1 MCTGGGPRGGDG
13 CYTAVQKP
21 STDDHTPATPFVI
34 MNERR
39 RPTPPPSPATGRRR
53 RRGHS
58 RRRGGR
64 PRLLWAGLAAGTVLV
79 LAGGLAV
86 RGTTPRAGGT
96 EEAPKEEST
105 AAPAKDKQKVTETEK
120 GREKEQEQED
130 GRGKDEKGNDGKPDP
145 DSIPASGP
153 GTFATA
159 GGGGERVG
167 GSGRTLTYVVQVE
180 DGIGIPAP
188 DVAAEVER
196 ILADE
201 RGWTADGKVGF
212 RRVSGGASDFRV
224 RLATAGTVDDI
235 CGRYGLDTGGEVNC
249 NVGQDVMVNLKR
261 WLLATRYYADDVASY
276 RALIVNHEVGHF
288 LGHGHEGCPG
298 AGRPAPVMMQ
308 QIKGLHGCR
317 TNVWPYD
324 AEGRPVTGP
333 AVG

>member
-1 MCTGGGPRGGDG
+1 
-13 CYTAVQKP
+13 
-21 STDDHTPATPFVI
+21 

-39 RPTPPPSPATGRRR
+39 RPTSRPSSAAAGR
-53 RRGHS
+53 

-64 PRLLWAGLAAGTVLV
+64 SRRRRGGRRRLLWPGLAAAAVLV
-79 LAGGLAV
+79 LAGGLAL
-86 RGTTPRAGGT
+86 RGATESSGGSTDTAGASSSALGAGSSPAGGT
-96 EEAPKEEST
+96 EEGST
-105 AAPAKDKQKVTETEK
+105 AAPTKERETE
-120 GREKEQEQED
+120 REKGE
-130 GRGKDEKGNDGKPDP
+130 GAGKDEREKDGKGVGEKPDP
-145 DSIPASGP
+145 DSIPSSGP

-159 GGGGERVG
+159 GGGGDLVG

-180 DGIGIPAP
+180 DGIGIPAQ

-196 ILADE
+196 VLADE

-235 CGRYGLDTGGEVNC
+235 CGQYGLDTGGEVNC

-261 WLLATRYYADDVASY
+261 WLLATQYYADDVTSY
-276 RALIVNHEVGHF
+276 RALIINHEVGHF

-324 AEGRPVTGP
+324 ADGRAVTGP

>member
-1 MCTGGGPRGGDG
+1 
-13 CYTAVQKP
+13 
-21 STDDHTPATPFVI
+21 

-39 RPTPPPSPATGRRR
+39 RPTSRPSSAAAGR
-53 RRGHS
+53 

-64 PRLLWAGLAAGTVLV
+64 SRRRRGGRRRLLWPGLAAAAVLV
-79 LAGGLAV
+79 LAGGLAL
-86 RGTTPRAGGT
+86 RGATESSGGSTDTAGASSSAPPAGSSPAGGT
-96 EEAPKEEST
+96 EEGST
-105 AAPAKDKQKVTETEK
+105 AAPTKERETE
-120 GREKEQEQED
+120 REKAK
-130 GRGKDEKGNDGKPDP
+130 GAGKDEREKDGKGIGEKPDP
-145 DSIPASGP
+145 DSIPSSGP

-159 GGGGERVG
+159 GGGGDLVG

-180 DGIGIPAP
+180 DGIGIPAQ

-196 ILADE
+196 VLADE

-235 CGRYGLDTGGEVNC
+235 CGQYGLDTGGEVNC

-261 WLLATRYYADDVASY
+261 WLLATQYYADDVTSY
-276 RALIVNHEVGHF
+276 RALIINHEVGHF

-324 AEGRPVTGP
+324 ADGRAVTGP

>member
-1 MCTGGGPRGGDG
+1 
-13 CYTAVQKP
+13 
-21 STDDHTPATPFVI
+21 

-39 RPTPPPSPATGRRR
+39 STPSSPSAPDRRHRRGSRGRRGGGARR
-53 RRGHS
+53 RRGVRS
-58 RRRGGR
+58 
-64 PRLLWAGLAAGTVLV
+64 RLLLPVLAAGAVLV
-79 LAGGLAV
+79 LAGGLALREGGEASADRSAGATGPAGPPAPSTSASASARPGPRSAV
-86 RGTTPRAGGT
+86 GTKKA
-96 EEAPKEEST
+96 E
-105 AAPAKDKQKVTETEK
+105 ETEK
-120 GREKEQEQED
+120 EREKTD
-130 GRGKDEKGNDGKPDP
+130 GTEGTGKGRDP
-145 DSIPASGP
+145 GSIPSSGP

-159 GGGGERVG
+159 GGGGDRVG

-180 DGIGIPAP
+180 DGIGIPAG

-201 RGWTADGKVGF
+201 RGWTADGIVGF

-224 RLATAGTVDDI
+224 RLATAGTVDTI

-261 WLLATRYYADDVASY
+261 WLLATQYYADDVTSY
-276 RALIVNHEVGHF
+276 RALIINHEVGHF

-324 AEGRPVTGP
+324 SEGRPITGP

>member
-1 MCTGGGPRGGDG
+1 
-13 CYTAVQKP
+13 
-21 STDDHTPATPFVI
+21 

-39 RPTPPPSPATGRRR
+39 RPTSRPSSAAAGR
-53 RRGHS
+53 

-64 PRLLWAGLAAGTVLV
+64 SRRRRGGRRRLLWPALAAAAVLV
-79 LAGGLAV
+79 LAGGLAL
-86 RGTTPRAGGT
+86 RGATESSGGSTDTAGASSSAPPAGSSPAGGT
-96 EEAPKEEST
+96 EEGST
-105 AAPAKDKQKVTETEK
+105 AAPTKERETE
-120 GREKEQEQED
+120 REKGKGAGKDERE
-130 GRGKDEKGNDGKPDP
+130 KDEKGAGEKPDP
-145 DSIPASGP
+145 DSIPSSGP

-159 GGGGERVG
+159 GGGGDLVG

-180 DGIGIPAP
+180 DGIGIPAQ

-196 ILADE
+196 VLADE

-235 CGRYGLDTGGEVNC
+235 CGQYGLDTGGEVNC

-261 WLLATRYYADDVASY
+261 WLLATQYYADDVTSY
-276 RALIVNHEVGHF
+276 RALIINHEVGHF

-324 AEGRPVTGP
+324 ADGRAVTGP

>member
-1 MCTGGGPRGGDG
+1 
-13 CYTAVQKP
+13 
-21 STDDHTPATPFVI
+21 

-39 RPTPPPSPATGRRR
+39 RPTSRPSSAAAGRRR
-53 RRGHS
+53 RDGRS
-58 RRRGGR
+58 RRRRGGR
-64 PRLLWAGLAAGTVLV
+64 RRLLWPGLAAGAVLV
-79 LAGGLAV
+79 LAGGLAL
-86 RGTTPRAGGT
+86 RGATESSGGSTDTAGASSSAPGAGSPAAGGT
-96 EEAPKEEST
+96 EEGST
-105 AAPAKDKQKVTETEK
+105 AAPT
-120 GREKEQEQED
+120 KEQETQGEKKEK
-130 GRGKDEKGNDGKPDP
+130 GEGVGKDEREKDGKGAGEKPDP
-145 DSIPASGP
+145 DSIPSSGP

-159 GGGGERVG
+159 GGGGELVG

-180 DGIGIPAP
+180 DGIGIPAQ

-196 ILADE
+196 VLADE

-261 WLLATRYYADDVASY
+261 WLLATQYYADDVTSY
-276 RALIVNHEVGHF
+276 RALIINHEVGHF
-288 LGHGHEGCPG
+288 LGHGHECCPG

-324 AEGRPVTGP
+324 ADGRAVTGP

>member
-1 MCTGGGPRGGDG
+1 SRAPPRAG
-13 CYTAVQKP
+13 
-21 STDDHTPATPFVI
+21 S
-34 MNERR
+34 
-39 RPTPPPSPATGRRR
+39 SP
-53 RRGHS
+53 
-58 RRRGGR
+58 
-64 PRLLWAGLAAGTVLV
+64 
-79 LAGGLAV
+79 
-86 RGTTPRAGGT
+86 AGGT
-96 EEAPKEEST
+96 EEGST
-105 AAPAKDKQKVTETEK
+105 AAPTKERETE
-120 GREKEQEQED
+120 REK
-130 GRGKDEKGNDGKPDP
+130 GKGAGKDEREKDGKGAGEKPDP
-145 DSIPASGP
+145 DSIPSSGP

-159 GGGGERVG
+159 GGGGDLVG

-180 DGIGIPAP
+180 DGIGIPAQ

-196 ILADE
+196 VLADE

-235 CGRYGLDTGGEVNC
+235 CGQYGLDTGGEVNC

-261 WLLATRYYADDVASY
+261 WLLATQYYADDVTSY
-276 RALIVNHEVGHF
+276 RALIINHEVGHF

-324 AEGRPVTGP
+324 ADGRAVTGP

>member
-1 MCTGGGPRGGDG
+1 
-13 CYTAVQKP
+13 
-21 STDDHTPATPFVI
+21 

-39 RPTPPPSPATGRRR
+39 RPTSRPSSAAAGR
-53 RRGHS
+53 

-64 PRLLWAGLAAGTVLV
+64 SRRRRGGRRRLLWPALAAAAVLV
-79 LAGGLAV
+79 LAGGLAL
-86 RGTTPRAGGT
+86 RGATESSGGSTDTAGASSSAPPSGSSPAGGT
-96 EEAPKEEST
+96 EEGST
-105 AAPAKDKQKVTETEK
+105 AAPTKERETE
-120 GREKEQEQED
+120 REK
-130 GRGKDEKGNDGKPDP
+130 GKGAGKDEREKDGKGAGEKPDP
-145 DSIPASGP
+145 DSIPSSGP

-159 GGGGERVG
+159 GGGGDLVG

-180 DGIGIPAP
+180 DGIGIPAQ

-196 ILADE
+196 VLADE

-212 RRVSGGASDFRV
+212 RRVSAGASDFRV

-235 CGRYGLDTGGEVNC
+235 CGQYGLDTGGEVNC

-261 WLLATRYYADDVASY
+261 WLLATQYYADDVTSY
-276 RALIVNHEVGHF
+276 RALIINHEVGHF

-324 AEGRPVTGP
+324 ADGRAVTGP

>member
-1 MCTGGGPRGGDG
+1 
-13 CYTAVQKP
+13 
-21 STDDHTPATPFVI
+21 

-39 RPTPPPSPATGRRR
+39 RPTPPPSSAAGR
-53 RRGHS
+53 

-64 PRLLWAGLAAGTVLV
+64 SRRRRGTRSRLLWPGLAAGAVLV
-79 LAGGLAV
+79 LAGGLAL
-86 RGTTPRAGGT
+86 RGASDPSGSSTDTAGASSVTEDPGSHGAGGT
-96 EEAPKEEST
+96 GDAPKEEPT
-105 AAPAKDKQKVTETEK
+105 ASPAKEK
-120 GREKEQEQED
+120 G
-130 GRGKDEKGNDGKPDP
+130 GKDETDEKGGKDEGKGKGQDEKPDP
-145 DSIPASGP
+145 GSIPSSGP

-159 GGGGERVG
+159 DGNGARVG

-180 DGIGIPAP
+180 DGIGISAP

-235 CGRYGLDTGGEVNC
+235 CGQYGLDTGGEVNC

-261 WLLATRYYADDVASY
+261 WLLATQYYADDVTSY
-276 RALIVNHEVGHF
+276 RALIINHEVGHF

-324 AEGRPVTGP
+324 ADGRPVTGP

>member
-1 MCTGGGPRGGDG
+1 
-13 CYTAVQKP
+13 
-21 STDDHTPATPFVI
+21 

-39 RPTPPPSPATGRRR
+39 RPTPPSSSAAAGR
-53 RRGHS
+53 

-64 PRLLWAGLAAGTVLV
+64 SRRRRGGRSRLLWPGLAAGAVLV
-79 LAGGLAV
+79 LAGGLALK
-86 RGTTPRAGGT
+86 GATEPSGGSTDTAGASSSAPGSESPRADGT
-96 EEAPKEEST
+96 REASPDGSAAASAKETEQEKQEKEE
-105 AAPAKDKQKVTETEK
+105 QETGEKGSDEK
-120 GREKEQEQED
+120 GREE
-130 GRGKDEKGNDGKPDP
+130 KPDP
-145 DSIPASGP
+145 DSIPSSGP

-159 GGGGERVG
+159 GGGGDLVG
-167 GSGRTLTYVVQVE
+167 GRGRTLTYVVQVE
-180 DGIGIPAP
+180 DGIGIPAQ

-212 RRVSGGASDFRV
+212 RRVSRGASDFRV

-235 CGRYGLDTGGEVNC
+235 CGQYGLDTGGEVNC

-261 WLLATRYYADDVASY
+261 WLLATQYYADDVTSY
-276 RALIVNHEVGHF
+276 RALIINHEVGHF

-324 AEGRPVTGP
+324 AEGRAITGP

>member
-1 MCTGGGPRGGDG
+1 
-13 CYTAVQKP
+13 
-21 STDDHTPATPFVI
+21 

-39 RPTPPPSPATGRRR
+39 RPTPPPSSAAGRRR
-53 RRGHS
+53 RGGRAR

-64 PRLLWAGLAAGTVLV
+64 PRLLWPGLAAGAVLV
-79 LAGGLAV
+79 LAGGLALMQ
-86 RGTTPRAGGT
+86 GTESTGHSTGSAGASSVTETGGT
-96 EEAPKEEST
+96 EAARKGPSTPEPENEEKPEKEEKEDAGKKDADAGGGE
-105 AAPAKDKQKVTETEK
+105 AAGE
-120 GREKEQEQED
+120 
-130 GRGKDEKGNDGKPDP
+130 KPDP
-145 DSIPASGP
+145 DSIPSSGP

-159 GGGGERVG
+159 DGGGDRVG
-167 GSGRTLTYVVQVE
+167 GSARTLTYVVQVE
-180 DGIGIPAP
+180 DGIGIPAR

-196 ILADE
+196 VLADE

-212 RRVSGGASDFRV
+212 RRVADGSSDFRV

-261 WLLATRYYADDVASY
+261 WLLATQYYADDVTSY
-276 RALIVNHEVGHF
+276 RALIINHEVGHF

-324 AEGRPVTGP
+324 ADGRPITGP

>member
-1 MCTGGGPRGGDG
+1 
-13 CYTAVQKP
+13 
-21 STDDHTPATPFVI
+21 

-39 RPTPPPSPATGRRR
+39 RPTPPSSSAAAGR
-53 RRGHS
+53 

-64 PRLLWAGLAAGTVLV
+64 SRRRRGGRSRLLWPGLAAGAVLV
-79 LAGGLAV
+79 LAGGLALK
-86 RGTTPRAGGT
+86 GATEPSGGSTDTAGASSSAPGSESPRADGT
-96 EEAPKEEST
+96 REASPDGSAAASAKETEKEKQEKEE
-105 AAPAKDKQKVTETEK
+105 QETGGKGTDEK
-120 GREKEQEQED
+120 GREE
-130 GRGKDEKGNDGKPDP
+130 KPDP
-145 DSIPASGP
+145 DSIPSSGP

-159 GGGGERVG
+159 GGGGDLVG
-167 GSGRTLTYVVQVE
+167 GRGRTLTYVVQVE
-180 DGIGIPAP
+180 DGIGIPAQE
-188 DVAAEVER
+188 VAAEVER

-235 CGRYGLDTGGEVNC
+235 CGQYGLDTGGEVNC

-261 WLLATRYYADDVASY
+261 WLLATQYYADDVTSY
-276 RALIVNHEVGHF
+276 RALIINHEVGHF

-324 AEGRPVTGP
+324 AEGRAVTGP

>member
-1 MCTGGGPRGGDG
+1 
-13 CYTAVQKP
+13 
-21 STDDHTPATPFVI
+21 

-39 RPTPPPSPATGRRR
+39 RPTPPPSSAAGRRR
-53 RRGHS
+53 RGGRS
-58 RRRGGR
+58 RRRRGGR
-64 PRLLWAGLAAGTVLV
+64 PRLLWPGLAAGAVLV
-79 LAGGLAV
+79 LAGGLAL
-86 RGTTPRAGGT
+86 RGASEPAGGPTDTAGASSVT
-96 EEAPKEEST
+96 EGSESHRADGTGDAPKDGPT
-105 AAPAKDKQKVTETEK
+105 APPAKET
-120 GREKEQEQED
+120 D
-130 GRGKDEKGNDGKPDP
+130 GTDEDEKGAKGEKYGAGEKYGKYGKGQDQRPDP
-145 DSIPASGP
+145 GSIPSTGP

-159 GGGGERVG
+159 EGSGDRVG

-180 DGIGIPAP
+180 DGIGISAPA
-188 DVAAEVER
+188 VAAEVER

-224 RLATAGTVDDI
+224 RLATAATVDDI
-235 CGRYGLDTGGEVNC
+235 CGQYGLDTGGEVNC

-261 WLLATRYYADDVASY
+261 WLLATKYYADDVTSY
-276 RALIVNHEVGHF
+276 RALIINHEVGHF

-324 AEGRPVTGP
+324 ADGRPVTGP
-333 AVG
+333 ALG

>member
-1 MCTGGGPRGGDG
+1 M
-13 CYTAVQKP
+13 
-21 STDDHTPATPFVI
+21 I

-39 RPTPPPSPATGRRR
+39 RPTPPPSSATGRRR
-53 RRGHS
+53 RGGRAR

-64 PRLLWAGLAAGTVLV
+64 SRLLWPGLAAGAVLV
-79 LAGGLAV
+79 LAGGLAFK
-86 RGTTPRAGGT
+86 GATEPTGHSADAAGAPSPTQSGGT
-96 EEAPKEEST
+96 KEARKDAPSPPPEKDEE
-105 AAPAKDKQKVTETEK
+105 EK
-120 GREKEQEQED
+120 GAGEDVEK
-130 GRGKDEKGNDGKPDP
+130 RTDEKPDP
-145 DSIPASGP
+145 GSIPSSGP

-159 GGGGERVG
+159 GGGGDRVG

-180 DGIGIPAP
+180 DGIGIPARE
-188 DVAAEVER
+188 VAAEVER
-196 ILADE
+196 VLADE

-212 RRVSGGASDFRV
+212 RRVTGGTSDFRV
-224 RLATAGTVDDI
+224 RLATASTVDDI

-261 WLLATRYYADDVASY
+261 WLLATQYYADDVTSY
-276 RALIVNHEVGHF
+276 RALIINHEVGHF

-333 AVG
+333 ALR

>member
-1 MCTGGGPRGGDG
+1 
-13 CYTAVQKP
+13 
-21 STDDHTPATPFVI
+21 

-39 RPTPPPSPATGRRR
+39 RPNLPPSSAPGR
-53 RRGHS
+53 

-64 PRLLWAGLAAGTVLV
+64 ARRRPGGRSRLLWPGLAAGAVLV
-79 LAGGLAV
+79 LAGGLALKGV
-86 RGTTPRAGGT
+86 TEPAGRPADAAGASPATETGGT
-96 EEAPKEEST
+96 EVARKDAPEPEKTEDGKRGAEKK
-105 AAPAKDKQKVTETEK
+105 KDKEAGAGE
-120 GREKEQEQED
+120 
-130 GRGKDEKGNDGKPDP
+130 KPDP
-145 DSIPASGP
+145 DSIPSSGP

-159 GGGGERVG
+159 DGGGDRVG

-180 DGIGIPAP
+180 DGLGIPARE
-188 DVAAEVER
+188 VATEVER
-196 ILADE
+196 VLADE

-235 CGRYGLDTGGEVNC
+235 CGQYGLDTGGEVNC

-261 WLLATRYYADDVASY
+261 WLLATQYYADDVTSY
-276 RALIVNHEVGHF
+276 RALIINHEVGHF

-324 AEGRPVTGP
+324 ADGRPITGP

>member
-1 MCTGGGPRGGDG
+1 
-13 CYTAVQKP
+13 
-21 STDDHTPATPFVI
+21 

-39 RPTPPPSPATGRRR
+39 RPTPPSSSAAAGR
-53 RRGHS
+53 

-64 PRLLWAGLAAGTVLV
+64 SRRRRGGRSRLLWPGLAAGAVLV
-79 LAGGLAV
+79 LAGGLALK
-86 RGTTPRAGGT
+86 GATEPSGGSTDTAGASSSAPGSESPRADGT
-96 EEAPKEEST
+96 REASPDGS
-105 AAPAKDKQKVTETEK
+105 AAASVKETEK
-120 GREKEQEQED
+120 QEKEEQET
-130 GRGKDEKGNDGKPDP
+130 GGKGTDEKGQEEKPDP
-145 DSIPASGP
+145 DSIPSSGP

-159 GGGGERVG
+159 SGGGDLVG
-167 GSGRTLTYVVQVE
+167 GRGRTLTYVVQVE
-180 DGIGIPAP
+180 DGIGIPAQ

-235 CGRYGLDTGGEVNC
+235 CGQYGLDTGGEVNC

-261 WLLATRYYADDVASY
+261 WLLATQYYADDVTSY
-276 RALIVNHEVGHF
+276 RALIINHEVGHF

-324 AEGRPVTGP
+324 AEGRAVTGP

>member
-1 MCTGGGPRGGDG
+1 
-13 CYTAVQKP
+13 
-21 STDDHTPATPFVI
+21 

-39 RPTPPPSPATGRRR
+39 RPTPPSSSAAAGR
-53 RRGHS
+53 

-64 PRLLWAGLAAGTVLV
+64 SRRRRGGRSRLLWPGLAAGAVLV
-79 LAGGLAV
+79 LAGGLALK
-86 RGTTPRAGGT
+86 GATEPSGGSTDTAGASSSAPGSESPRADGT
-96 EEAPKEEST
+96 REASPDGSAAASAKETEKEKQEKEE
-105 AAPAKDKQKVTETEK
+105 KETGGKGSDEK
-120 GREKEQEQED
+120 GREE
-130 GRGKDEKGNDGKPDP
+130 KPDP
-145 DSIPASGP
+145 DSIPSSGP

-159 GGGGERVG
+159 SGGGDLVG
-167 GSGRTLTYVVQVE
+167 GRVRTLTYVVQVE
-180 DGIGIPAP
+180 DGIGIPAQ

-235 CGRYGLDTGGEVNC
+235 CGQYGLDTGGEVNC

-261 WLLATRYYADDVASY
+261 WLLATQYYADDVTSY
-276 RALIVNHEVGHF
+276 RALIINHEVGHF

-324 AEGRPVTGP
+324 AEGRAITGP

>member
-1 MCTGGGPRGGDG
+1 
-13 CYTAVQKP
+13 
-21 STDDHTPATPFVI
+21 

-39 RPTPPPSPATGRRR
+39 RPTSRPSSAAAGRRR
-53 RRGHS
+53 RDGRS
-58 RRRGGR
+58 RRRRGGR
-64 PRLLWAGLAAGTVLV
+64 RRLLWPGLAAGAVLV
-79 LAGGLAV
+79 LAGGLAL
-86 RGTTPRAGGT
+86 RGASESSGGSTDTAGASSSAPGAGSSAAAGT
-96 EEAPKEEST
+96 EVGST
-105 AAPAKDKQKVTETEK
+105 AAPT
-120 GREKEQEQED
+120 KEQETQEEKEK
-130 GRGKDEKGNDGKPDP
+130 GKEAGKDEREKDGKGAGEKPDP
-145 DSIPASGP
+145 DSIPSSGP

-159 GGGGERVG
+159 GGGGDLVG

-180 DGIGIPAP
+180 DGIGIPAQ

-196 ILADE
+196 VLADE

-235 CGRYGLDTGGEVNC
+235 CGQYGLDTGGEVNC

-261 WLLATRYYADDVASY
+261 WLLATQYYADDVTSY
-276 RALIVNHEVGHF
+276 RALIINHEVGHF

-324 AEGRPVTGP
+324 ADGRAVTGP

>member
-1 MCTGGGPRGGDG
+1 MT
-13 CYTAVQKP
+13 
-21 STDDHTPATPFVI
+21 
-34 MNERR
+34 ERR
-39 RPTPPPSPATGRRR
+39 SRPSPSAAADRHR
-53 RRGHS
+53 RRGTRGAGAR

-64 PRLLWAGLAAGTVLV
+64 ARPLAAGLAAGAVLLLV
-79 LAGGLAV
+79 GGLAL
-86 RGTTPRAGGT
+86 REGGESAGRTADAAGSPASPTPSVPSSSSSLPSAAPSARPGPRETAGK
-96 EEAPKEEST
+96 ESAEESAEEKT
-105 AAPAKDKQKVTETEK
+105 KDA
-120 GREKEQEQED
+120 GS
-130 GRGKDEKGNDGKPDP
+130 G
-145 DSIPASGP
+145 SIPSSGP

-180 DGIGIPAP
+180 DGVGIPAGE
-188 DVAAEVER
+188 VAAEVER

-201 RGWTADGKVGF
+201 RGWTADGNVGF
-212 RRVSGGASDFRV
+212 RRVAGGPSDFRV
-224 RLATAGTVDDI
+224 RLATADTVDAI

-261 WLLATRYYADDVASY
+261 WLLATEYYADDVTSY

>member
-1 MCTGGGPRGGDG
+1 
-13 CYTAVQKP
+13 
-21 STDDHTPATPFVI
+21 

-39 RPTPPPSPATGRRR
+39 RPTPPSSSAAAGR
-53 RRGHS
+53 

-64 PRLLWAGLAAGTVLV
+64 SRRRRGGRSRLLWPGLAAGAVLV
-79 LAGGLAV
+79 LAGGLALK
-86 RGTTPRAGGT
+86 GATEPSGGSTDTAGASSSAPGSESPRADGT
-96 EEAPKEEST
+96 REASPDGS
-105 AAPAKDKQKVTETEK
+105 AAASAKETEK
-120 GREKEQEQED
+120 EKQEKQEKEEQETGGKGSD
-130 GRGKDEKGNDGKPDP
+130 GKGQEEKPDP
-145 DSIPASGP
+145 DSIPSSGP

-159 GGGGERVG
+159 SGGGDLVG
-167 GSGRTLTYVVQVE
+167 GRGRTLTYVVQVE
-180 DGIGIPAP
+180 DGIGIPAR

-235 CGRYGLDTGGEVNC
+235 CGQYGLDTGGEVNC

-261 WLLATRYYADDVASY
+261 WLLATQYYADDVTSY
-276 RALIVNHEVGHF
+276 RALIINHEVGHF

-324 AEGRPVTGP
+324 AEGRAITGP

>member
-1 MCTGGGPRGGDG
+1 
-13 CYTAVQKP
+13 
-21 STDDHTPATPFVI
+21 

-39 RPTPPPSPATGRRR
+39 RPTPPPSSATGRRR
-53 RRGHS
+53 GGSRS
-58 RRRGGR
+58 RRRGRGR
-64 PRLLWAGLAAGTVLV
+64 PRLLWPGLAAGAVLV
-79 LAGGLAV
+79 LAGGLAFKGATEPSGGSTDTAGASSATQ
-86 RGTTPRAGGT
+86 RPESPTAGGT
-96 EEAPKEEST
+96 QEAPKDGPT
-105 AAPAKDKQKVTETEK
+105 AAPAKEKEKEGQKEQKEGGEK
-120 GREKEQEQED
+120 GKEE
-130 GRGKDEKGNDGKPDP
+130 KPDP

-159 GGGGERVG
+159 GGGGDRVG
-167 GSGRTLTYVVQVE
+167 GSERTLTYVVQVE
-180 DGIGIPAP
+180 DGIGIPAR

-196 ILADE
+196 VLADE

-235 CGRYGLDTGGEVNC
+235 CGQYGLDTGGEVNC

-261 WLLATRYYADDVASY
+261 WLLATQYYADDVTSY
-276 RALIVNHEVGHF
+276 RALIINHEVGHF

-324 AEGRPVTGP
+324 AEGRAVTGP

>member
-1 MCTGGGPRGGDG
+1 
-13 CYTAVQKP
+13 
-21 STDDHTPATPFVI
+21 

-39 RPTPPPSPATGRRR
+39 RPTPPPSSAAAGRQRR
-53 RRGHS
+53 DGRSR

-64 PRLLWAGLAAGTVLV
+64 PRLLWPGLAAGAVLV
-79 LAGGLAV
+79 LAGGLAL
-86 RGTTPRAGGT
+86 RGATEPSGGSSDTAGASSSAPGGEAPLAGAT
-96 EEAPKEEST
+96 EEGST
-105 AAPAKDKQKVTETEK
+105 AAPTKEKEAQEEKEK
-120 GREKEQEQED
+120 GKDGSEKD
-130 GRGKDEKGNDGKPDP
+130 GKGTEEKPDP
-145 DSIPASGP
+145 DSIPSSGP

-159 GGGGERVG
+159 GGGGDLVG

-196 ILADE
+196 VLADK

-235 CGRYGLDTGGEVNC
+235 CGQYGLDTGGEVNC

-261 WLLATRYYADDVASY
+261 WLLATQYYADDVTSY
-276 RALIVNHEVGHF
+276 RALIINHEVGHF

-324 AEGRPVTGP
+324 ADGRAITGP

>member
-1 MCTGGGPRGGDG
+1 
-13 CYTAVQKP
+13 
-21 STDDHTPATPFVI
+21 

-39 RPTPPPSPATGRRR
+39 RPNLPPSSAPGR
-53 RRGHS
+53 

-64 PRLLWAGLAAGTVLV
+64 ARRRPGGRSRLLWPGLAAGAVLV
-79 LAGGLAV
+79 LAGGLALKGV
-86 RGTTPRAGGT
+86 TEPAGRPADAAGAPSATETGGT
-96 EEAPKEEST
+96 EEARKDAPEKAEDGKRGPEKKKEKG
-105 AAPAKDKQKVTETEK
+105 KDKEARAGE
-120 GREKEQEQED
+120 
-130 GRGKDEKGNDGKPDP
+130 KPDP
-145 DSIPASGP
+145 DSIPSSGP

-159 GGGGERVG
+159 DGGGDRVG

-180 DGIGIPAP
+180 DGLGIPARE
-188 DVAAEVER
+188 VATEVER
-196 ILADE
+196 VLADE

-235 CGRYGLDTGGEVNC
+235 CGQYGLDTGGEVNC

-261 WLLATRYYADDVASY
+261 WLLATQYYADDVTSY
-276 RALIVNHEVGHF
+276 RALIINHEVGHF

-324 AEGRPVTGP
+324 ADGRPITGP

>member
-1 MCTGGGPRGGDG
+1 
-13 CYTAVQKP
+13 
-21 STDDHTPATPFVI
+21 

-39 RPTPPPSPATGRRR
+39 RPTSRPSSAAAGRRR
-53 RRGHS
+53 RGGRS
-58 RRRGGR
+58 RRRGGGR
-64 PRLLWAGLAAGTVLV
+64 RRLLWPGLAAAAVLV
-79 LAGGLAV
+79 LAGGLAL
-86 RGTTPRAGGT
+86 RGATESSGGSTDTAGASSSAPGAGSSPAGGT
-96 EEAPKEEST
+96 EEGST
-105 AAPAKDKQKVTETEK
+105 AAPTKERETE
-120 GREKEQEQED
+120 REK
-130 GRGKDEKGNDGKPDP
+130 GKGAGKDEREKDGKGAGEKPDP
-145 DSIPASGP
+145 DSIPSSGP

-159 GGGGERVG
+159 GGGGDLVG

-180 DGIGIPAP
+180 DGIGIPAQ

-196 ILADE
+196 VLADE

-235 CGRYGLDTGGEVNC
+235 CGQYGLDTGGEVNC

-261 WLLATRYYADDVASY
+261 WLLATQYYADDVTSY
-276 RALIVNHEVGHF
+276 RALIINHEVGHF

-324 AEGRPVTGP
+324 ADGRAVTGP